1 MIIHFLQVLIVII
14 YVKEIYINNMLG
26 DCQYK
31 PEGCVNYWALTL
43 MIGVVHTFVYEAM
56 QMWR

>member
-26 DCQYK
+26 DCHYT

-43 MIGVVHTFVYEAM
+43 MIGVVHTLVYETM